1 MISDK
6 EVLWLR
12 IDASLGMSDE
22 ELSEKYNVGIG
33 VVRDCRLKRCY
44 QKAGGQITKRNVWF
58 PNGVIVQIR
67 ILASDNTV
75 TLKSIAKQFNMS
87 HGYVSRVVRGLFR
100 KTAGGPISAAR
111 NEYFGHKYETL
122 TEREKDAII

>member
-1 MISDK
+1 MKPLTDEEALKIRHSANK
-6 EVLWLR
+6 GV
-12 IDASLGMSDE
+12 SDE
-22 ELSEKYNVGIG
+22 ELAIKYNVGIG

-122 TEREKDAII
+122 TE